1 MTLNL
6 LISLQVNVEEK
17 IKSAPDNAYIIGVW
31 IGNILPFVI
40 LVGLAYWM
48 FSKAKNRKLDE

>member
-1 MTLNL
+1 MALHL
-6 LISLQVNVEEK
+6 LILLQINVEEK
-17 IKSAPDNAYIIGVW
+17 IKTAPNNAYVIGVW

-48 FSKAKNRKLDE
+48 YSKAKNRRLDE

>member
-1 MTLNL
+1 MSLNL
-6 LISLQVNVEEK
+6 LIKLQVSVEEK
-17 IKSAPDNAYIIGVW
+17 IKTAPDNAYIIGVW

>member
-1 MTLNL
+1 MSLNL
-6 LISLQVNVEEK
+6 LIKLQVNVEEK
-17 IKSAPDNAYIIGVW
+17 IKTAPDNAYIIGVW